1 MKIFL
6 IVLLIL
12 FLLGQVRVGVRL
24 ELKENIFSL
33 WARLGAIK
41 LQILPAKPK
50 KEKPEKPPKEKKPA
64 KEKAKKEPPAKV
76 KKKAAAPEK
85 TADEKAAGEEK
96 EEKSSLSDKVDMGL
110 DYARSFLPIVLDLGK
125 HFFRKLQIDT
135 LRMILTVGDSDPAD
149 AAMLYGRANAAL
161 GALWYPLTNTFHVKD
176 GSARVALDFDD
187 PKTDLY
193 IQAALSLKI
202 GQILWIGL
210 YFGLRALGAFLSVH
224 SRQKKKAETRKAA

>member
-6 IVLLIL
+6 MVLLIL
-12 FLLGQVRVGVRL
+12 FLIGQVRVGVRL

-33 WARLGAIK
+33 WARLGAVK
-41 LQILPAKPK
+41 LQVFPAKPK
-50 KEKPEKPPKEKKPA
+50 KEKPEKPAE
-64 KEKAKKEPPAKV
+64 AKKE
-76 KKKAAAPEK
+76 AASSEK
-85 TADEKAAGEEK
+85 NADEQAAGEKE

-110 DYARSFLPIVLDLGK
+110 DYARSFLPIVLDLGR

-161 GALWYPLTNTFHVKD
+161 GALWYPLTNTFCVKD
-176 GSARVALDFDD
+176 GSARVELDFDD
-187 PKTDLY
+187 SKTDLY
-193 IQAALSLKI
+193 VQAALSLKI

-210 YFGLRALGAFLSVH
+210 YFGLRALGAFLSVR

>member
-6 IVLLIL
+6 MVLLIL
-12 FLLGQVRVGVRL
+12 FLIGQVRVGVRL

-33 WARLGAIK
+33 WARLGAVK
-41 LQILPAKPK
+41 LQVFPAKPK
-50 KEKPEKPPKEKKPA
+50 KEKPEKPPKEKKPK
-64 KEKAKKEPPAKV
+64 KEKPEKPAEAKKE
-76 KKKAAAPEK
+76 AASSEK
-85 TADEKAAGEEK
+85 NADEQAEGEK

-110 DYARSFLPIVLDLGK
+110 DYACSFLPIVLDLGR

-161 GALWYPLTNTFHVKD
+161 GALWYPLTNTFNVKD

-193 IQAALSLKI
+193 VQAALSLKI

-210 YFGLRALGAFLSVH
+210 YFGLRALGAFLSVR